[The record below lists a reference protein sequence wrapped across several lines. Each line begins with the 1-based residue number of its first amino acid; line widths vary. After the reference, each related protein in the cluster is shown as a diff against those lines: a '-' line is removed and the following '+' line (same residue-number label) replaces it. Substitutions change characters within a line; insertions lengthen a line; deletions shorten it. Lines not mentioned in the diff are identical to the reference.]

1 MDIPDT
7 GDAPPTNG
15 SIPLGLSYTIML
27 SLGFAMWAG
36 IIWIVRLMI

>member
-1 MDIPDT
+1 MDIPDA
-7 GDAPPTNG
+7 GDTPPTNN

-36 IIWIVRLMI
+36 VIWIVWLMI